1 MILSTVPDMEVL
13 GCSGIRVISKFSSAI
28 RADFAMRGFAN
39 SFLTLAY
46 VAASDSLLCF
56 LCVIE
61 ELCNGD
67 GIHAVPFR
75 TVG

>member
-1 MILSTVPDMEVL
+1 
-13 GCSGIRVISKFSSAI
+13 
-28 RADFAMRGFAN
+28 MRGFAN

-46 VAASDSLLCF
+46 VAASDSFLCF

-61 ELCNGD
+61 ELLNGD